1 MKEKEE
7 VKCARKTRAE
17 RRRENRWRGRLLV
30 HVPEN
35 WPPCRLSSLFLSLS
49 LSLSLSL
56 LFFFL
61 FRPLLPSMPPPICT
75 TTRYRSLHFLS
86 SRASAQKKEE
96 TKRESTRGATKERKK
111 NREKERK
118 GKREAEVH
126 AFCARGKIKSLSDAP
141 VSDIAIKN

>member
-1 MKEKEE
+1 VRKED
-7 VKCARKTRAE
+7 A
-17 RRRENRWRGRLLV
+17 RREEKRKPMEREVAGARSRKLAAMSTLI
-30 HVPEN
+30 
-35 WPPCRLSSLFLSLS
+35 SLPLSLS
-49 LSLSLSL
+49 LSLSLSF